1 MVVYSHYLFELN
13 YKVRL
18 TKVEREAFHIL
29 YFVKVP
35 TCLKN
40 PNTSNGFILI
50 LHRKSIKILAA
61 EYWL

>member
-1 MVVYSHYLFELN
+1 MVVYSHNLFELN

-18 TKVEREAFHIL
+18 KKLREAFHLL
-29 YFVKVP
+29 YIVKVP
-35 TCLKN
+35 MCLKN

-50 LHRKSIKILAA
+50 LHRKRIKILAA